1 MNNYVSTEKSLK
13 RWLKSRVKITMA
25 TVVGFLIAGTVVM
38 GAGTIPDKGIYTNNS
53 LINTLQSTK
62 FAVGQNGNLVIN
74 SNGSVGYLLL
84 DLQKDHSLSGI
95 QNALS
100 QQNKHPGYVVITGAL
115 AGQGRYSDGVK
126 SLQELGDAA
135 NNLINNQTIGKVL
148 DILKRTNTNDGTPI
162 KGDTNTVIGNENSP
176 VVLGLIGGDMS
187 VGFGK
192 LDIDMNKL
200 FDPEGGTIISSKE
213 KEDLQIT
220 RNGNST
226 VTINNGNVFGGT
238 AGSTALS
245 LGNIS
250 AKGEKKNN

>member
-1 MNNYVSTEKSLK
+1 
-13 RWLKSRVKITMA
+13 MA
-25 TVVGFLIAGTVVM
+25 TVVGFLIAGTVTF
-38 GAGTIPDKGIYTNNS
+38 GAGEIPADGIYTNDY
-53 LINTLQSTK
+53 LLNTFQSTK
-62 FAVGQNGNLVIN
+62 VVVGKDGNLVIN
-74 SNGSVGYLLL
+74 SNGSVKYFLE
-84 DLQKDHSLSGI
+84 DLQNHGI
-95 QNALS
+95 HDALS
-100 QQNKHPGYVVITGAL
+100 NWELHDNHVVITGAL
-115 AGQGRYSDGVK
+115 AGQGRFSDGVK

-162 KGDTNTVIGNENSP
+162 DGDTNTVIGNENSP

-200 FDPEGGTIISSKE
+200 FDPEGGTITSSKE
-213 KEDLQIT
+213 KEDLQII

-226 VTINNGNVFGGT
+226 VIINNGNVFGGT

-250 AKGEKKNN
+250 AKGEKK